1 MPLGCKMSNHLNIDY
16 EFSVVIRKLMLHSA
30 DPICSSQTAPMW
42 LAAGVLLYLLIQS
55 APLSWR
61 NWLFFYCSFTG
72 RPFLIHFLY
81 PRNCCHYPIVS
92 ASHFLF
98 YQSLFKVPGWMSQCL
113 SNKSPMWTVL
123 LARHTNIAPHLLS
136 SVLFSLI

>member
-1 MPLGCKMSNHLNIDY
+1 MSNHLNIDY

-30 DPICSSQTAPMW
+30 DPICFSWTPPMW
-42 LAAGVLLYLLIQS
+42 LAAGVFLCLLIQS

-61 NWLFFYCSFTG
+61 NWPFFYYSFKG
-72 RPFLIHFLY
+72 RPFLIHLLY
-81 PRNCCHYPIVS
+81 PRNCCHYLIVS

-136 SVLFSLI
+136 SDLFSLI